1 VGLVSELLIEKLVA
15 PLAHCL
21 QFEVLGEEG
30 IDVVECQVVS
40 FDFDSGALGRR
51 VDHGGDL

>member
-21 QFEVLGEEG
+21 QFEVLGEER

-40 FDFDSGALGRR
+40 LDFDGGALGRR
-51 VDHGGDL
+51 VDHGGDF